1 MRRLQFNNLGPVGG
15 IALVEALKSNT
26 TLKTLE
32 SAALPSNPPAHALRP
47 HSMHARCTGP
57 LHFFLRHLRSLS
69 GNNFAFKGFMAL
81 KVLKSSSTRTE
92 LKLSGTMFGRLLPL
106 RDSACETRI

>member
-1 MRRLQFNNLGPVGG
+1 VGG

-57 LHFFLRHLRSLS
+57 LHLFLRHLRSLS

-81 KVLKSSSTRTE
+81 KVLKSSSTRRE

-106 RDSACETRI
+106 RDSASETRI